1 MVSCLSSLHVH
12 KLHELSQVSE
22 GESEAVSMSLPHN
35 GFIEL
40 CVPAT
45 LWSRSSCLAGNTRSE
60 WNGLRSHLHLRRIA
74 APKQIPAKT
83 GRSNLYQLMQRIAL
97 LQPLGTLDIYFT
109 MPKFET
115 EAVLCGLSLKTF
127 VTNCFFYI
135 ACVTNK
141 CIVPWYYYLPTNVMY
156 VTFKP
161 RY

>member
-12 KLHELSQVSE
+12 KLHELSQVSK

-60 WNGLRSHLHLRRIA
+60 WNGFRSHLHLRRIA

-97 LQPLGTLDIYFT
+97 FWDVQLLGTLDIYFT

-127 VTNCFFYI
+127 VTNCFLYI
-135 ACVTNK
+135 ACVTK
-141 CIVPWYYYLPTNVMY
+141 TFIVPSCLQMWCV
-156 VTFKP
+156 
-161 RY
+161 